1 MLLTSSELSQSDES
15 NYNKPLNLITQI
27 NPHNMKISNRK
38 TRKAILVFM
47 MVPAMFGLFPEGKL
61 LAGPSFSNG
70 VIQQERTITGKVT
83 SAEDGLPLAGVAVI
97 IKGTTTGVSTDME
110 GNYSISVPSTAQALL
125 FSFLGM
131 ETFEASL
138 QQGPVIN
145 VIMQPAVTEVEGV
158 VVTALNITRQKKA
171 LGYSV
176 GEITSESIERTKE
189 NNVINTLAGKVPGLV
204 VQPNASGPAGTT
216 RVLLRGYNQLSGNN
230 DPLYVIDGIPFDNMK
245 FGESGM
251 YGGIDQGDIMS
262 TINPADI
269 ESITVLKGPNAAS
282 LYGSRANNGVIVITT
297 KSGKARKGI
306 GVTASTS
313 YTADTPLLF
322 PDLQNVYGQGSNG
335 TLDVGLDGIPYT
347 SVNMPYSWGPEMK
360 GQDVLDWTGTV
371 QSFDP
376 QPDNM
381 KDFYRTGHTSSST
394 IALVGGNETINARLS
409 GTYDNIAGIQ
419 PTNDITRYVINM
431 RTNAKLSDKLSI
443 DSKATFVKQGVTGRM
458 QMADMQGNPG
468 YALTL
473 MPRNIRTVDAM
484 NYMTATFTE
493 NLWTSDTY
501 KGNPYWTINKEATD
515 ETMDRFTALVAVKY
529 DFTDWLSLQVRAS
542 QDEFA
547 RTYLYYRA
555 KGTRVYPA
563 GNLTNVKYFNEEF
576 NSDFLLTANNNITN
590 KITSSV
596 SFGGNFYDSKYSHI
610 YQSGAGFKMLD
621 FYQISNMSSQST
633 SAYESQKRTLS
644 LYGMAQLAYNNYL
657 YLDITARNDWSST
670 LPAANNSYF
679 YPSLTG
685 SFVFTDAFKDVINHS
700 ILSFGKVRASWAQ
713 VGGDPG
719 VYQTN
724 IYYSFYSDTY
734 NGLPVGSIS
743 STTIPNYDIKPYITS
758 SIEIGTDL
766 RFFNDR
772 LSLDLTYYNK
782 NTKNQ
787 ILTASI
793 PRSTGYFNKVI
804 NAGEVANKGV
814 ELLLTGSPVKLA
826 SGFAW
831 DISLNFAKNYNE
843 VVELVEGIPTL
854 LLGQDRN
861 IQIYAKPGS
870 QYGDLY
876 VAKYLRDDKG
886 NRIINTDGLPIAD
899 GGTSNYQL
907 IGNFN
912 PDWTGGIANTFSYKG
927 FSFYSLI
934 DVRKGGEFYS
944 VGTRYM
950 VIYGTTTETLEGRKE
965 WYAGT
970 GGYVADGVKGELVD
984 GVWVSTGV
992 KNDIA
997 VNPQTYWGTG
1007 GVGNIGE
1014 EFIQDG
1020 TFVKMRE
1027 LSLSYDIPKRLLSS
1041 TPIANVAI
1049 SMIGRNLFFIYRASK
1064 HYDPESSYNSGN
1076 YGAGVENHAQ
1086 PTTKSLGFSIK
1097 ITL

>member
-1 MLLTSSELSQSDES
+1 MKNSNWKIPKAFPAFMMMLAILCLLTES
-15 NYNKPLNLITQI
+15 T
-27 NPHNMKISNRK
+27 
-38 TRKAILVFM
+38 
-47 MVPAMFGLFPEGKL
+47 L
-61 LAGPSFSNG
+61 LAGSSPMG
-70 VIQQERTITGKVT
+70 AGTQQERTITGLVT
-83 SAEDGLPLAGVAVI
+83 SAEDGLPLIGVAVV
-97 IKGTTTGVSTDME
+97 IKGTTTGVSTDQN
-110 GNYSISVPSTAQALL
+110 GRYSITVSSTAQALV

-131 ETFEASL
+131 QTVEMPVL
-138 QQGPVIN
+138 QRSVID
-145 VIMQPAVTEVEGV
+145 VAMQPEVTAMEAV
-158 VVTALNITRQKKA
+158 VVTALGITREKKA

-176 GEITSESIERTKE
+176 QELTSESIERTKD
-189 NNVINTLAGKVPGLV
+189 NNVINTLQGKVAGLV
-204 VQPNASGPAGTT
+204 IQPNASGPAGTT
-216 RVLLRGYNQLSGNN
+216 RVLLRGYNTLSGNN
-230 DPLYVIDGIPFDNMK
+230 DPLYVIDGIPFDNTK

-251 YGGIDQGDIMS
+251 YGAIDQGDIMS
-262 TINPADI
+262 TVNPADI
-269 ESITVLKGPNAAS
+269 ESITVLKGPNAAA

-306 GVTASTS
+306 GVTASSS
-313 YTADTPLLF
+313 YTFDTPLIF
-322 PDLQNVYGQGSNG
+322 PDFQNEYGQGSNG
-335 TLDVGLDGIPYT
+335 TLDVGTDGIMYT
-347 SVNMPYSWGPEMK
+347 SKGMPFSWGPKMT
-360 GQDVLDWTGTV
+360 GQDVRDWTGNV
-371 QSFDP
+371 QPFEP

-394 IALVGGNETINARLS
+394 LALVGGNDRLNS
-409 GTYDNIAGIQ
+409 RASITYDDIAGIQ
-419 PTNDITRYVINM
+419 PTNDISRYVFNL

-443 DSKATFVKQGVTGRM
+443 DAKTTYVKQAVTGRM

-484 NYMTATFTE
+484 NYMTTTGVE

-501 KGNPYWTINKEATD
+501 KGNPYWTINMEGTE
-515 ETMDRFTALVAVKY
+515 ETMDRFTGLVAIQY
-529 DFTDWLSLQVRAS
+529 DFTDWLKLQVRAS

-555 KGTRVYPA
+555 KGTQVYPA
-563 GNLTNVKYFNEEF
+563 GNITNGKYFNEEF
-576 NSDFLLTANNNITN
+576 NSDFLLTANKNISPD
-590 KITSSV
+590 ITSTV
-596 SFGGNFYDSKYSHI
+596 SIGGNLYDAKYSHI
-610 YQSGAGFKMLD
+610 LQSGSNFKVPD
-621 FYQISNMSSQST
+621 FYQISNSGNTPST
-633 SAYESQKRTLS
+633 SAYESHKKTLS
-644 LYGMAQLAYNNYL
+644 LYGLAQFVFKNYL
-657 YLDITARNDWSST
+657 FLDLTARNDWSST

-679 YPSLTG
+679 YPSVTT
-685 SFVFTDAFKDVINHS
+685 SFIFTDAFREALSPTVI
-700 ILSFGKVRASWAQ
+700 SFGKVRASWAQ
-713 VGGDPG
+713 VGADPS

-724 IYYSFYSDTY
+724 LYYSLYTDTY
-734 NGLPVGSIS
+734 NGLAVGTIS
-743 STTIPNYDIKPYITS
+743 STTLPNYDIKPYITN
-758 SIEIGTDL
+758 SIELGTDL
-766 RFFNDR
+766 RFFKDR
-772 LSLDLTYYNK
+772 LGFDFTYYNK
-782 NTKNQ
+782 RTANQ
-787 ILTASI
+787 IMTASI

-804 NAGEVANKGV
+804 NAGELANRGI
-814 ELLLTGSPVKLA
+814 EALLSANPIKTSR
-826 SGFAW
+826 GFSW
-831 DISLNFAKNYNE
+831 DVTINFAKNYSE
-843 VVELVEGIPTL
+843 VVELVEGIPTY

-861 IQIYAKPGS
+861 VTIYAKPGRP
-870 QYGDLY
+870 YGDIY
-876 VAKYLRDDKG
+876 VAKYLRDEDG

-912 PDWTGGIANTFSYKG
+912 PDWTGGISNTFSYKG
-927 FSFYSLI
+927 LSFYSLI

-950 VIYGTTTETLEGRKE
+950 VIYGTTSETLEGREE

-984 GVWVSTGV
+984 GVWVSTGE

-1027 LSLSYDIPKRLLSS
+1027 ISLSYDMPKRLLAK
-1041 TPIANVAI
+1041 TPFTNASV
-1049 SMIGRNLFFIYRASK
+1049 SLVGRNLFFLYRVSK

>member
-1 MLLTSSELSQSDES
+1 
-15 NYNKPLNLITQI
+15 
-27 NPHNMKISNRK
+27 MKISNRK
-38 TRKAILVFM
+38 TRKALLAFL
-47 MVPAMFGLFPEGKL
+47 MVLAMISLLSESTL
-61 LAGPSFSNG
+61 LAGPSFPG
-70 VIQQERTITGKVT
+70 AATQQERIITGKVT
-83 SAEDGLPLAGVAVI
+83 SADDGLPLTGVAVV
-97 IKGTTTGVSTDME
+97 IKGTTTGVSTDMD
-110 GNYSISVPSTAQALL
+110 GSYSISIPSTAQTLI

-131 ETFEASL
+131 ETFEAPI
-138 QQGPVIN
+138 QQRSVIN
-145 VIMQPAVTEVEGV
+145 VILQPAVTEVEEV

-176 GEITSESIERTKE
+176 GELTSEAIERTKE
-189 NNVINTLAGKVPGLV
+189 NNVINTLAGKVAGLI

-216 RVLLRGYNQLSGNN
+216 RVLLRGYNTLSSNN
-230 DPLYVIDGIPFDNMK
+230 DPLYVIDGIPFDNTK

-251 YGGIDQGDIMS
+251 YGAIDQGDIMS
-262 TINPADI
+262 TINPADV

-297 KSGKARKGI
+297 KSGKVRKGI

-347 SVNMPYSWGPEMK
+347 SKDMPYSWGPEMK
-360 GQDVLDWTGTV
+360 GQDVLDWSGKV

-381 KDFYRTGHTSSST
+381 KDFYRTGHTSSSS
-394 IALVGGNETINARLS
+394 IALVGGNETVNARLS

-419 PTNDITRYVINM
+419 PTNDITRYVVNM
-431 RTNAKLSDKLSI
+431 RTSAKLTDKLSV
-443 DSKATFVKQGVTGRM
+443 DAKATFVKQGVTGRM

-473 MPRNIRTVDAM
+473 MPRSIRTADAM
-484 NYMTATFTE
+484 NYITPTDIE
-493 NLWTSDTY
+493 NLWTSDKY

-515 ETMDRFTALVAVKY
+515 ETMDRLTALVSVKY

-555 KGTRVYPA
+555 KGTQVYPA
-563 GNLTNVKYFNEEF
+563 GNLTNVKYLNEEF
-576 NSDFLLTANNNITN
+576 NSDFLLTANNTITN

-610 YQSGAGFKMLD
+610 YQSGAGFKMPN
-621 FYQISNMSSQST
+621 FYQISNMASPST

-657 YLDITARNDWSST
+657 YLDLTARNDWSST

-679 YPSLTG
+679 YPSVTG
-685 SFVFTDAFKDVINHS
+685 SFVFTDAFSDLIS
-700 ILSFGKVRASWAQ
+700 PAILSFGKVRASWAQ
-713 VGGDPG
+713 VGGDPTQ
-719 VYQTN
+719 YQTN
-724 IYYSFYSDTY
+724 LYYSFYSDTY

-743 STTIPNYDIKPYITS
+743 STTLPNYDIKPYITS

-766 RFFNDR
+766 RFFDNR
-772 LSLDLTYYNK
+772 LSLDVTYYNK

-787 ILTASI
+787 IMTASI

-804 NAGEVANKGV
+804 NAGKLANRGIEV
-814 ELLLTGSPVKLA
+814 LLTGSPVKLA
-826 SGFAW
+826 NGFTW
-831 DISLNFAKNYNE
+831 DISLNFAKNYSE
-843 VVELVEGIPTL
+843 VVELVEGIPTY

-861 IQIYAKPGS
+861 IQIYAKPGRP
-870 QYGDLY
+870 YGDLY
-876 VAKYLRDDKG
+876 VAKYLRDADG

-912 PDWTGGIANTFSYKG
+912 PDWTGGISNTFSYKG
-927 FSFYSLI
+927 LSFYSLI

-970 GGYVADGVKGELVD
+970 GGYIAEGVKGELVD
-984 GVWVSTGV
+984 GVWVSTGE

-997 VNPQTYWGTG
+997 VNPQNYWGSG

-1027 LSLSYDIPKRLLSS
+1027 LSMSYDLPKSILSH
-1041 TPIANVAI
+1041 TPIANVAV
-1049 SMIGRNLFFIYRASK
+1049 SMVGRNLFFIYRASM

>member
-1 MLLTSSELSQSDES
+1 
-15 NYNKPLNLITQI
+15 
-27 NPHNMKISNRK
+27 MKISNRK

-70 VIQQERTITGKVT
+70 VIQQERTVTGKVT

-97 IKGTTTGVSTDME
+97 IKGTTTGVSTDLN
-110 GNYSISVPSTAQALL
+110 GNYTISVPSTAQALL

-590 KITSSV
+590 KITSAV

-610 YQSGAGFKMLD
+610 YQSGTGFKMLD
-621 FYQISNMSSQST
+621 FYQISNMSSPST

-685 SFVFTDAFKDVINHS
+685 SFVFTDAFKDVINPS

-743 STTIPNYDIKPYITS
+743 STTLPNYDIKPYITS

-772 LSLDLTYYNK
+772 LSLDITYYNK

-826 SGFAW
+826 SGFTW

-876 VAKYLRDDKG
+876 VAKYLRDDQG

-984 GVWVSTGV
+984 GVWVSTGE

-997 VNPQTYWGTG
+997 VNPQTYWSTA

-1027 LSLSYDIPKRLLSS
+1027 LSLSYDIPKRLLSG

>member
-1 MLLTSSELSQSDES
+1 
-15 NYNKPLNLITQI
+15 
-27 NPHNMKISNRK
+27 MKNSNRK
-38 TRKAILVFM
+38 TRKALLAFM
-47 MVPAMFGLFPEGKL
+47 MALALVSLLSESTL
-61 LAGPSFSNG
+61 LAGPSFPG
-70 VIQQERTITGKVT
+70 TVTQQEKTITGKVT
-83 SAEDGLPLAGVAVI
+83 SAEDGLPLAGVAVV
-97 IKGTTTGVSTDME
+97 IKGTTTGVSTDLN
-110 GNYSISVPSTAQALL
+110 GNYSITVPSTEQTLV

-131 ETFEASL
+131 ETFEAPI
-138 QQGPVIN
+138 QQRSTIN
-145 VIMQPAVTEVEGV
+145 VMMQPAVTEVEEV

-189 NNVINTLAGKVPGLV
+189 NNVINTLAGKVAGLV
-204 VQPNASGPAGTT
+204 IQPNASGPAGTT
-216 RVLLRGYNQLSGNN
+216 RVLLRGYNTLSGNN

-322 PDLQNVYGQGSNG
+322 PDLQNAYGQGSNG

-347 SVNMPYSWGPEMK
+347 SLDIPYSWGPEMK
-360 GQDVLDWTGTV
+360 GQDVLDWTGKV
-371 QSFDP
+371 QPFDP

-394 IALVGGNETINARLS
+394 IALVGGNETVNARLS

-431 RTNAKLSDKLSI
+431 RTSAKLSDKLSV

-473 MPRNIRTVDAM
+473 MPRNIRTADAM
-484 NYMTATFTE
+484 NYMTADNTE
-493 NLWTSDTY
+493 NLWTSDKY

-555 KGTRVYPA
+555 KGTQVYPA

-576 NSDFLLTANNNITN
+576 NSDFLLTANNSITN

-596 SFGGNFYDSKYSHI
+596 SFGGNLYDSKYSHI

-633 SAYESQKRTLS
+633 SAYKSQKRTLS
-644 LYGMAQLAYNNYL
+644 LYGMAQLVYNNYL
-657 YLDITARNDWSST
+657 FLDLTARNDWSST

-679 YPSLTG
+679 YPSVTG
-685 SFVFTDAFKDVINHS
+685 SFVFTDAFRDVIS
-700 ILSFGKVRASWAQ
+700 PAILSFGKVRASWAQ

-724 IYYSFYSDTY
+724 MYYSFYSDTY

-743 STTIPNYDIKPYITS
+743 STTLPNFDLKPYITS

-772 LSLDLTYYNK
+772 LSLDITYYNK

-804 NAGEVANKGV
+804 NAGELANKGV
-814 ELLLTGSPVKLA
+814 EVLLTGSPVKLA
-826 SGFAW
+826 DGFTW
-831 DISLNFAKNYNE
+831 DISLNFAKNYSE
-843 VVELVEGIPTL
+843 VVELVEGIPTY

-861 IQIYAKPGS
+861 IQIYAKPGRP
-870 QYGDLY
+870 YGDLY
-876 VAKYLRDDKG
+876 VAKYLRDAKG
-886 NRIINTDGLPIAD
+886 NRIINDLGLPIAD

-912 PDWTGGIANTFSYKG
+912 PDWTGGISNTFSYKG
-927 FSFYSLI
+927 LSFYSLI

-970 GGYVADGVKGELVD
+970 GGYVAEGVKGELVD
-984 GVWVSTGV
+984 GVWVSTGQ

-997 VNPQTYWGTG
+997 VNPQTYWGSG

-1027 LSLSYDIPKRLLSS
+1027 LSLSYNLPRRILSR
-1041 TPIANVAI
+1041 TPIGNVTV

>member
-1 MLLTSSELSQSDES
+1 
-15 NYNKPLNLITQI
+15 
-27 NPHNMKISNRK
+27 MKNSNRK
-38 TRKAILVFM
+38 TLKSLLAFM
-47 MVPAMFGLFPEGKL
+47 MLLAMISLLSESTL
-61 LAGPSFSNG
+61 LAGPSFPGAST
-70 VIQQERTITGKVT
+70 QQERIITGKIT
-83 SAEDGLPLAGVAVI
+83 SAEDGLPLAGVAVV
-97 IKGTTTGVSTDME
+97 IKGTTTGVITDLN
-110 GNYSISVPSTAQALL
+110 GNYSISVPSTAQTLT

-131 ETFEASL
+131 ETFET
-138 QQGPVIN
+138 QIQGRSVIN
-145 VIMQPAVTEVEGV
+145 VIMQPAVTALEEV

-176 GEITSESIERTKE
+176 EEITSESIERTKE
-189 NNVINTLAGKVPGLV
+189 NNVINTLAGKVAGLV
-204 VQPNASGPAGTT
+204 IQPNAAGPTGTT
-216 RVLLRGYNQLSGNN
+216 RVVLRGYNQLSGNN

-245 FGESGM
+245 FGESTM

-269 ESITVLKGPNAAS
+269 ESISVLKGPNAAS

-306 GVTASTS
+306 GVTVSTS

-335 TLDVGLDGIPYT
+335 TLDVGLDGIPYN
-347 SVNMPYSWGPEMK
+347 SVEMPYSWGPEMK
-360 GQDVLDWTGTV
+360 GQDVRDWSGKV
-371 QSFDP
+371 QPFEP

-394 IALVGGNETINARLS
+394 IALVGGNETINGRLS

-419 PTNDITRYVINM
+419 PTNDVTRYVINM
-431 RTNAKLSDKLSI
+431 RTNAKLSEKLSF

-473 MPRNIRTVDAM
+473 MPRNIRTADAM
-484 NYMTATFTE
+484 NYMTADNTE
-493 NLWTSDTY
+493 NLWTSDRY

-515 ETMDRFTALVAVKY
+515 ETMDRFTALVVLKY

-547 RTYLYYRA
+547 RSYLYYRA

-576 NSDFLLTANNNITN
+576 NSDFLLTANNTITN

-596 SFGGNFYDSKYSHI
+596 SFGGNFYDSKYSNI
-610 YQSGAGFKMLD
+610 SQSGTGFKMLD
-621 FYQISNMSSQST
+621 FYQISNMSSTST
-633 SAYESQKRTLS
+633 SAYESQKKTLS

-657 YLDITARNDWSST
+657 FLDLTARNDWSST

-679 YPSLTG
+679 YPSVTG
-685 SFVFTDAFKDVINHS
+685 SFVFTDAFRDVIS
-700 ILSFGKVRASWAQ
+700 PAILSFGKVRASWAQ

-724 IYYSFYSDTY
+724 MYYSFYGDPY

-743 STTIPNYDIKPYITS
+743 STTLPNFDIKPYITS

-766 RFFNDR
+766 RFFKDR
-772 LSLDLTYYNK
+772 LSLDITYYNK

-826 SGFAW
+826 SGFTW
-831 DISLNFAKNYNE
+831 NVSLNFAKNHNE

-876 VAKYLRDDKG
+876 VAKYLRDAKG
-886 NRIINTDGLPIAD
+886 NRIIDTNGLPIAD

-912 PDWTGGIANTFSYKG
+912 PDWTGGISNTFSFKG
-927 FSFYSLI
+927 LSFYSLI

-950 VIYGTTTETLEGRKE
+950 AIYGTPAETLEGRKE

-970 GGYVADGVKGELVD
+970 GGYVAEGVKGEQVD
-984 GVWVSTGV
+984 GVWVSTGE

-997 VNPQTYWGTG
+997 VNPQTYWGGG

-1020 TFVKMRE
+1020 TFVRMRE
-1027 LSLSYDIPKRLLSS
+1027 LSLSYDIPKRLLSR
-1041 TPIANVAI
+1041 TPFANVAV

>member
-1 MLLTSSELSQSDES
+1 
-15 NYNKPLNLITQI
+15 
-27 NPHNMKISNRK
+27 MKNSNRK
-38 TRKAILVFM
+38 TRKALLAFMIGLALVS
-47 MVPAMFGLFPEGKL
+47 LLSESTL
-61 LAGPSFSNG
+61 LAGPSFPG
-70 VIQQERTITGKVT
+70 PVTQQEKTITGKVT
-83 SAEDGLPLAGVAVI
+83 SAEDGLPLAGVAVV
-97 IKGTTTGVSTDME
+97 IKGTTTGVSTDLN
-110 GNYSISVPSTAQALL
+110 GNYSITVPSTEQTLV

-131 ETFEASL
+131 ETFEAPI
-138 QQGPVIN
+138 QQRSTIN
-145 VIMQPAVTEVEGV
+145 VMMQSAVTEVEGV

-204 VQPNASGPAGTT
+204 IQPNASGPAGTT

-251 YGGIDQGDIMS
+251 YGAIDQGDIMS

-322 PDLQNVYGQGSNG
+322 PDFQNVYGQGSNG

-347 SVNMPYSWGPEMK
+347 STDMPYSWGPEMK
-360 GQDVLDWTGTV
+360 GQDVRDWTGTV
-371 QSFDP
+371 QHFDP

-484 NYMTATFTE
+484 NYMTASYTE

-515 ETMDRFTALVAVKY
+515 ETMDRFTALVSVKY
-529 DFTDWLSLQVRAS
+529 DFTNWLSLQVRAS

-576 NSDFLLTANNNITN
+576 NSDFLLTANNNITS

-610 YQSGAGFKMLD
+610 YQSGTGFKMLD
-621 FYQISNMSSQST
+621 FYQISNMSSPST

-657 YLDITARNDWSST
+657 FLDLTARNDWSST

-685 SFVFTDAFKDVINHS
+685 SFVFTDAFKDVINSS

-743 STTIPNYDIKPYITS
+743 STTLPNYDIKPYITS

-772 LSLDLTYYNK
+772 LSLDVTYYNK

-793 PRSTGYFNKVI
+793 PRSTGYFNKII

-814 ELLLTGSPVKLA
+814 ELLLTGSPVKLVG
-826 SGFAW
+826 GFTW

-876 VAKYLRDDKG
+876 VAKYLRDENG
-886 NRIINTDGLPIAD
+886 NRIINDLGLPIAD

-950 VIYGTTTETLEGRKE
+950 VIYGTTAETLEGRKE

-984 GVWVSTGV
+984 GVWVSTGE

-997 VNPQTYWGTG
+997 INPQTYWGTG

-1027 LSLSYDIPKRLLSS
+1027 LSLSYDIPKRLLSR
-1041 TPIANVAI
+1041 TPIANVAV
-1049 SMIGRNLFFIYRASK
+1049 SLTGRNLFFIYRASK